1 MDFKFPVSIF
11 QFPISSF
18 QFPVSDFKF
27 RVSAA
32 MLSDVLLK
40 KFDQVISH
48 YPLKRSAI
56 VPCLLFAQDEIGFI
70 SDEVIEEVARRVDVR
85 PIEVIENISY
95 YSMLHRKPIGKYSL
109 QVCTNV
115 SCMVRGGEEILE
127 HCKKRLGIGH
137 KETTPDG
144 LFSLEE
150 VECLGACCGA
160 PAMQVNYDFY
170 EDLTPEKVD
179 TLLDRLRTTA
189 GSREGKG

>member
-1 MDFKFPVSIF
+1 
-11 QFPISSF
+11 
-18 QFPVSDFKF
+18 
-27 RVSAA
+27 
-32 MLSDVLLK
+32 MLSQALLK
-40 KFDQVISH
+40 KFEQVIAR

-85 PIEVIENISY
+85 PIEVIEDIGY
-95 YSMLHRKPIGKYSL
+95 YSMLHREPLGKYNL

-115 SCMVRGGEEILE
+115 SCMARGGEEILE

-179 TLLDRLRTTA
+179 ALLEKLR
-189 GSREGKG
+189 KQ

>member
-1 MDFKFPVSIF
+1 
-11 QFPISSF
+11 
-18 QFPVSDFKF
+18 
-27 RVSAA
+27 
-32 MLSDVLLK
+32 
-40 KFDQVISH
+40 
-48 YPLKRSAI
+48 
-56 VPCLLFAQDEIGFI
+56 
-70 SDEVIEEVARRVDVR
+70 
-85 PIEVIENISY
+85 
-95 YSMLHRKPIGKYSL
+95 
-109 QVCTNV
+109 
-115 SCMVRGGEEILE
+115 MVRGGEEILE

-189 GSREGKG
+189 GSGEGKG

>member
-1 MDFKFPVSIF
+1 
-11 QFPISSF
+11 
-18 QFPVSDFKF
+18 
-27 RVSAA
+27 
-32 MLSDVLLK
+32 MLSDALLN

-85 PIEVIENISY
+85 PIEVIEDIGY
-95 YSMLHRKPIGKYSL
+95 YSMLHRKPIGKYNL

-179 TLLDRLRTTA
+179 TLLERLRTTA
-189 GSREGKG
+189 RSREGQE